1 MSATEES
8 LALLVALVPYLIDRG
23 RSTVAEAAA
32 HFDVDE
38 DEIRTGVRL
47 LAVSGIPDRDGNV
60 YANDMFDIAWDE
72 FEEHDIIELTQLV
85 ALESSPRLGVREAS
99 ALIAGLELVVAAG
112 QVDREAALT
121 LQAKLRRAATGARE
135 PLTIE
140 RKRVSVASEAIR
152 HAIERH
158 EVVELDY
165 RKPGEATATRRIA
178 PQRLELIDD
187 AVFVRAFD
195 LDRAALRSFRADR
208 IQAVRETGELAPET
222 AVIEIDAPVFEQSA
236 DGIDVLVES
245 STEGAAL
252 LERYVTAPN
261 RRLKDGRVQLTIGTG
276 RLDAVVRA
284 IAALGGEAVIVG
296 PPAARRHMREFAER
310 ARAAYVSSDDP
321 GDVSG

>member
-47 LAVSGIPDRDGNV
+47 LAVSGIPDRDGNI

-72 FEEHDIIELTQLV
+72 FEEHDVIELTQLV

-112 QVDREAALT
+112 QVDREAAHT

-140 RKRVSVASEAIR
+140 RKRASAASETIR

-195 LDRAALRSFRADR
+195 LDRAARRSFRVDR
-208 IQAVRETGELAPET
+208 IEAVRETGEAAPEI
-222 AVIEIDAPVFEQSA
+222 AVIEIDAPVFDHSA
-236 DGIDVLVES
+236 DGIDVLVEAS
-245 STEGAAL
+245 VAAAAL

-261 RRLKDGRVQLTIGTG
+261 RRLKDGRVRLTIGTG

-296 PPAARRHMREFAER
+296 PPAARHHMREFAER
-310 ARAAYVSSDDP
+310 ARAAYVSSDESD
-321 GDVSG
+321 DVSG